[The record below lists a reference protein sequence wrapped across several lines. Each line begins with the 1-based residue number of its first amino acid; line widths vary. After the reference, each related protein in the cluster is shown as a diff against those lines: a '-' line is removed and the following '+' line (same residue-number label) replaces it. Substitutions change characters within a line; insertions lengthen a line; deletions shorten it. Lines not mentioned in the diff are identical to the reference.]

1 MSARSTRRAAEMAVI
16 DAACEYLR
24 ATQGLSQHTTGQYQA
39 LSRAVRA
46 FEALGLERAGTAI
59 TTNAPNDTSNAA
71 AASLD
76 PDHLGRLARR
86 VYDEISY
93 AAAEGSAGLTCDQ
106 VEQLL
111 SGSHQTI
118 SARVN
123 ELRDKGYI
131 VDSGVR
137 RPTRSGRKA
146 AVWRPSAMGPR

>member
-1 MSARSTRRAAEMAVI
+1 MTTRSTRRAAEMAVI
-16 DAACEYLR
+16 DAAVDFCQPARLPGAYVRLYNAVDR
-24 ATQGLSQHTTGQYQA
+24 FQH
-39 LSRAVRA
+39 
-46 FEALGLERAGTAI
+46 LGLESAGTAI
-59 TTNAPNDTSNAA
+59 TSNATGPETSNAA

-76 PDHLGRLARR
+76 PDHLGKLARR

>member
-1 MSARSTRRAAEMAVI
+1 MSERSTRRAAEMAVI
-16 DAACEYLR
+16 DAAVTWRKGYHR
-24 ATQGLSQHTTGQYQA
+24 FATPGSVERERLIEAIDAY
-39 LSRAVRA
+39 
-46 FEALGLERAGTAI
+46 EALGLERAGTAI
-59 TTNAPNDTSNAA
+59 TTNAGPATSNEA

-93 AAAEGSAGLTCDQ
+93 AVANGGTGLTCDQ
-106 VEQLL
+106 VEQIVG
-111 SGSHQTI
+111 GSHQTV

-131 VDSGVR
+131 VDSGAR

-146 AVWRPSAMGPR
+146 TVWRPSAMGPR